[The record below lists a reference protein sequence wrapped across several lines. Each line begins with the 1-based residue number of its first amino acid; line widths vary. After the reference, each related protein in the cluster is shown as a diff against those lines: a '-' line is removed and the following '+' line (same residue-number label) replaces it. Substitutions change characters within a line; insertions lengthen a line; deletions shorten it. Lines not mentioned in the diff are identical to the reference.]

1 MALKLAAS
9 LPLFPSNPATT
20 SRRPAPSTE
29 VRFSRWNN
37 ADAEPFLRRRRSH
50 QEIEDDLRRH
60 RSTLTIAEDTADP
73 SSSAADPPPPSPAGF
88 LSHGNPSP
96 RFIPGKAS
104 RYSKPPLNPKS
115 PGFPSSHPAFRRIG
129 RVSRTATVSPD
140 GETGISVGEKGITY
154 RIEGAPFEFQYSYT
168 EMPKEK
174 PLALREPPF
183 LPFVPST
190 MARPWTGR
198 APLPPSKKKL
208 PEFDSFKLPPPG
220 KKGVK
225 PVQSPGPF
233 LAGSGPKYHAASRE
247 EILGEP
253 LTQEEI
259 KELIKGCLKT
269 RRQLN
274 IGRDGLTHNMLDNI
288 HAHWKRRRVCKIK
301 CKGVCTVDM
310 DNVHQQLEL
319 GMEYYE
325 NLVGLGGQGLHHEAS
340 HNALSRSTYGRG
352 IIYLLWIDGWRFG
365 VVIMFDKNLKK
376 CREKR
381 CDKVFN
387 LFIGWKEKTG
397 GKIIYGK
404 GGVIFLFRGRN
415 YNWRTRPRFPLMLWK
430 PVTPVYPRLIKRVP
444 EGLTL
449 EEASEMRKRGREL
462 PPTCKLAK
470 NGVYCNLVK
479 QVREAFEACE
489 LVRISCKGLNKSD
502 CRKIGAKL
510 KDLVP
515 CVLLSFEYEHIL
527 MWRGK
532 DWKSSLPLLEDNHT
546 EAEEILAS
554 DPTITSSI
562 INDPLLNAQDILDS
576 GTGKS
581 LNEEL
586 NIEVPRESALDD
598 NRGISQTEDLSNLK
612 NLCALVPAHVDP
624 TNMTSTALDFSTE
637 THQKSSIINDLR
649 SPASRA
655 GSSSQEDSCLEIP
668 RSISIETSLNTIEKS
683 KDIYHSGREA
693 QLLAAS
699 YKGCNRHD
707 DITAVTNLDDG
718 MIESD
723 KLETRE
729 ADSPICQDNMSSSG
743 ACLEGRSVALA
754 KIAPPGPIFQ
764 HRVRKS
770 AVQRSQ
776 KDKGDKIEEQDIEVE
791 AVPDSEKRINDKFN
805 SQNRRRDD
813 FPEVLSDVVPH
824 GNLPVDELAKLLV

>member
-1 MALKLAAS
+1 MALKFAAP
-9 LPLFPSNPATT
+9 LPLFLSNPATP
-20 SRRPAPSTE
+20 SPRAAPSTE
-29 VRFSRWNN
+29 VRFSRWHN
-37 ADAEPFLRRRRSH
+37 ANAEPFLRRRRSQ
-50 QEIEDDLRRH
+50 QEIEDDLHRLRRH
-60 RSTLTIAEDTADP
+60 HSALEIAEDTAADGP
-73 SSSAADPPPPSPAGF
+73 SSVTADAPPPSPAGF
-88 LSHGNPSP
+88 RSHGTPSSP
-96 RFIPGKAS
+96 SIPGKAFK
-104 RYSKPPLNPKS
+104 YSKPPLNPKNRNS
-115 PGFPSSHPAFRRIG
+115 PSSHPAFRRIA

-140 GETGISVGEKGITY
+140 GETGIAVGEKGITY

-168 EMPKEK
+168 ETPKVK

-183 LPFVPST
+183 LPFGPST
-190 MARPWTGR
+190 MPRPWTGR

-208 PEFDSFKLPPPG
+208 LEFDSFKLPPPE

-233 LAGSGPKYHAASRE
+233 VSGSGPKYHAASRE

-259 KELIKGCLKT
+259 KELVKGCMKI

-310 DNVHQQLEL
+310 DNVHQQLE
-319 GMEYYE
+319 
-325 NLVGLGGQGLHHEAS
+325 
-340 HNALSRSTYGRG
+340 
-352 IIYLLWIDGWRFG
+352 
-365 VVIMFDKNLKK
+365 
-376 CREKR
+376 
-381 CDKVFN
+381 
-387 LFIGWKEKTG
+387 EKTG
-397 GKIIYGK
+397 GKIIYSK

-430 PVTPVYPRLIKRVP
+430 PVTPVYPRLLKRVP

-462 PPTCKLAK
+462 PPICKLAK

-489 LVRISCKGLNKSD
+489 LVRINCKGLNKSD

-532 DWKSSLPLLEDNHT
+532 DWKSSLPPLEDNHT
-546 EAEEILAS
+546 EAEETITG

-562 INDPLLNAQDILDS
+562 INGPLLNDQDFQDS

-581 LNEEL
+581 LHEVL
-586 NIEVPRESALDD
+586 GIEVPSKLALDD
-598 NRGISQTEDLSNLK
+598 NMGIKPTEDLSNLK
-612 NLCALVPAHVDP
+612 NLSVPVPAHVDP
-624 TNMTSTALDFSTE
+624 TSMTSKAFDISTE
-637 THQKSSIINDLR
+637 THQESSIVNDLR
-649 SPASRA
+649 SPSGA
-655 GSSSQEDSCLEIP
+655 GDSSEEEKCLEIP
-668 RSISIETSLNTIEKS
+668 RRSISLETSLNTVEKG
-683 KDIYHSGREA
+683 KDLYHSGREA
-693 QLLAAS
+693 QLLLAAS
-699 YKGCNRHD
+699 YESCNRHE
-707 DITAVTNLDDG
+707 DINAVTNVDDE
-718 MIESD
+718 MINSD
-723 KLETRE
+723 KLEMRE

-743 ACLEGRSVALA
+743 ACLEGVMLLLRQAVESGRALILDDQSLDANIVFERSVALA
-754 KIAPPGPIFQ
+754 KTAPPGPIFQ
-764 HRVRKS
+764 HRVKKS

-776 KDKGDKIEEQDIEVE
+776 KDKGDKIEEQDTEVE
-791 AVPDSEKRINDKFN
+791 AVPISEKRTNDKFN
-805 SQNRRRDD
+805 SRNRRRDD
-813 FPEVLSDVVPH
+813 FPGVLSDVVPH
-824 GNLPVDELAKLLV
+824 GTLRVDELAKLLV